1 MRGCVLKTC
10 GQCVKILRMRD
21 IKAVVFDMDGI
32 LLDTETICDRTWS
45 MAARTM
51 GIQSDV
57 DFVNE
62 CRGTNFQDTRVILRR
77 CLGDDFDVE
86 RFMSLAAQYFR
97 EIEFGEGIPLM
108 PYAKEILEY
117 LKPKYRLALASST
130 RGESVRRQLTN
141 AGLISYF
148 ETLTT
153 GDMVSH
159 SKPDPEIY
167 HLACRSIRMREQDC
181 VAVEDSPNGIKS
193 ASLAG
198 LQVIM
203 VPDKIQPTEKTKAL
217 CSHILSSLQGL
228 ESIL

>member
-1 MRGCVLKTC
+1 MEK
-10 GQCVKILRMRD
+10 
-21 IKAVVFDMDGI
+21 IKAIVFDMDGI
-32 LLDTETICDRTWS
+32 LLDTETICDRTWA

-51 GIQSDV
+51 GIQTDV

-62 CRGTNFQDTRVILRR
+62 CRGINFHDTCIILKR
-77 CLGDDFDVE
+77 CLGQDFDVD
-86 RFMSLAAQYFR
+86 RFMQLNSQYFH

-117 LKPKYRLALASST
+117 LKPRYRIALASST

-141 AGLISYF
+141 AGLIDYF

-167 HLACRSIRMREQDC
+167 RLACNSIGLEPENC
-181 VAVEDSPNGIKS
+181 IAVEDSPNGIRS
-193 ASLAG
+193 ASAAG
-198 LQVIM
+198 LNVIM
-203 VPDKIQPTEKTKAL
+203 VPDKIKPDEKIKAL
-217 CSHILSSLQGL
+217 CCHVFDSLKGKIRL
-228 ESIL
+228 